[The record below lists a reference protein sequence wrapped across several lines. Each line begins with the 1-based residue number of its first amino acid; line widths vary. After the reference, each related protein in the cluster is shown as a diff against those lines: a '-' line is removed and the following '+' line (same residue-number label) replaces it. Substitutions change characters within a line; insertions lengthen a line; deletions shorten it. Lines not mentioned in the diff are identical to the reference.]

1 MCIRDRSYTALVD
14 AAAGEVFAAIYPEKF
29 ELPYVSIGGLGCVA
43 YFLAAL
49 IPAFGLWVF
58 NDIGL
63 GLGLLIYLGVAVT
76 LAIPIFIA
84 AASVSRRF

>member
-1 MCIRDRSYTALVD
+1 MKQQ
-14 AAAGEVFAAIYPEKF
+14 GEPVRYFVQVTF
-29 ELPYVSIGGLGCVA
+29 SIGGLGCVA

-63 GLGLLIYLGVAVT
+63 GLGLLIYLGVAVA

-84 AASVSRRF
+84 AASVSRRY